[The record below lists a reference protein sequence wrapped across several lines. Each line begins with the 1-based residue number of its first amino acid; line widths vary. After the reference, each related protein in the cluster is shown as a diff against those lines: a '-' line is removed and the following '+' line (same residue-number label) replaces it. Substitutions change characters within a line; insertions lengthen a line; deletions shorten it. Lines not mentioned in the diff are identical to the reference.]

1 MHNNGVTHMTVPG
14 DMEGVAAIVEWLAY
28 IPKARLSLLAL
39 SRAPNL
45 TLCVCPAPPGEGG
58 APARDPDAGPS
69 DEASGVHA
77 HQGSIRS
84 QTDAGG
90 PARQW

>member
-39 SRAPNL
+39 SRAPNIM
-45 TLCVCPAPPGEGG
+45 CMPRPPGEGG
-58 APARDPDAGPS
+58 PPARDPHTGPS

-77 HQGSIRS
+77 HQGSLRP

-90 PARQW
+90 PAWQW